1 MLRTLLLAAG
11 TAALALSAISDTA
24 LAQFYRGKTVTM
36 IINYPPGGP
45 TDIEGRIVAQHLP
58 NHIPGKPTVII
69 RNVGGAGGIIGTNQL
84 GESSPNGDFIGF
96 FTLDLVAEFVG
107 NPSLRTH
114 YADMIAIAGVENP
127 LVVYARKDTPP
138 GLKVATDIMKAKD
151 FKALS
156 LNAQNSNT
164 VNQTLALDI
173 LGLKYQAIPAYRGLK
188 EVETA
193 ILQNFGQL
201 ANSSLPGWRGS
212 IQTSMS
218 DVVMPL
224 WQVAA
229 RAKDGSYP
237 RSPAVPELPTF
248 EEFYASVNDGKK
260 PSGFLYEVLRASSD
274 PLVAMFRIAMMP
286 PKANPEAVAIMR
298 TAFVEMWK
306 DPAFIKDYSN
316 IIKSPP
322 ILVSGADAQEI
333 VADLGRV
340 KPEIKAFL
348 TDYTTKLVK

>member
-1 MLRTLLLAAG
+1 M
-11 TAALALSAISDTA
+11 
-24 LAQFYRGKTVTM
+24 
-36 IINYPPGGP
+36 
-45 TDIEGRIVAQHLP
+45 
-58 NHIPGKPTVII
+58 
-69 RNVGGAGGIIGTNQL
+69 
-84 GESSPNGDFIGF
+84 SPNGDFIGF

-114 YADMIAIAGVENP
+114 YADLVAIAGVENP

-164 VNQTLALDI
+164 VNQSLALDI
-173 LGLKYQAIPAYRGLK
+173 LGLKYHAIPAYRGLK

-193 ILQNFGQL
+193 ILQNIGQL

-212 IQTSMS
+212 IQTSMG
-218 DVVMPL
+218 DVVIPL
-224 WQVAA
+224 WQIAA

-237 RSPAVPELPTF
+237 RSSALPEVPTF

-260 PSGFLYEVLRASSD
+260 PSGFMYEVLRASSD

-322 ILVSGADAQEI
+322 ILVSGTDAQEI